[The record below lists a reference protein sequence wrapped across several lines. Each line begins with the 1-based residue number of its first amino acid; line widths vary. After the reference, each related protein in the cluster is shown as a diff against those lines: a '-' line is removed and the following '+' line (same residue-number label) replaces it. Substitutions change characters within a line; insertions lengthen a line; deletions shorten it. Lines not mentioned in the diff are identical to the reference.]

1 MKRAIFL
8 LGAFVSTLSLAAE
21 NSKELKLA
29 SPGGMHE
36 VVFSQ
41 KRISPQVNE
50 ICYRVDYRN
59 QPVLEDSRAGL
70 GLDNRIWEMAL
81 GVRNLKQPAC
91 WMDNLEVDSVAYL
104 PSVDHVWHPFY
115 GERSTVRDAY
125 NAATMYL
132 SKKDGSGY
140 RLNIEVRAYDEGIA
154 FRYFFPE
161 HPKAIFHKV
170 VADLTEYTFPAG
182 TMAWTEQWAQA
193 RFEHLPIDD
202 ITRPVER
209 ALTLELPGGVW
220 AALTDAD
227 VDDWCLTKFLAS
239 DKKKNTLTSVMYSPV
254 DVVTYYAT
262 PWKIIMAADKPG
274 DLLEHNSIIENLNP
288 PCEIADAAAWVKPG
302 KIMRETTITTE
313 GAFAT
318 IDFCAAHHIP
328 YMLFDWLWY
337 LPCTSHDGDATK
349 VVDKLDMP
357 RVVAYGKEKGVGIWV
372 YVNQHALMKQARGL
386 FPLLRQWG
394 IVGVKSGFVQYASHR
409 WATWLHDLVRLA
421 AENHLLMNIHDE
433 FRPSGFSRTYP
444 NLLTQEGICGNE
456 EFPDATHNTT
466 LPFTRM
472 INGAADYTI
481 CYFDKRLKTT
491 HAHQLAA
498 SLIFYSPLQTI
509 FWYDKP
515 SFYQGEPEVEW
526 FENLQTVFDDT
537 KVLDGMPGK
546 NVVMARRKGQE
557 WFVGAMTNNDGSK
570 EEVALDFLD
579 KNQLYLASVYTDGG
593 DRVKTRTQVACSY
606 WLVDASMTMKFDLK
620 PSGGAAIRL
629 VPVKVK
635 DTKGVRKYKGKIL

>member
-21 NSKELKLA
+21 NPKELRLA

-41 KRISPQVNE
+41 KRVSPQVNE

-81 GVRNLKQPAC
+81 GVRDLKQPAC

-104 PSVDHVWHPFY
+104 PPVDHVWHPFY
-115 GERSTVRDAY
+115 GERSTVRDVY

-170 VADLTEYTFPAG
+170 VADLTEYTFPDG

-262 PWKIIMAADKPG
+262 PWKIVMAADKPG
-274 DLLEHNSIIENLNP
+274 DLLEHNSIVENLNP

-372 YVNQHALMKQARGL
+372 YVNQHALMKQAREL

-498 SLIFYSPLQTI
+498 SLVFYSPLQTI

-526 FENLQTVFDDT
+526 FENLETVFDDT
-537 KVLDGMPGK
+537 KVLDGTPGK

-593 DRVKTRTQVACSY
+593 DKVKTRTQVACSY

-629 VPVKVK
+629 VPVKAGGA
-635 DTKGVRKYKGKIL
+635 KGFKKYKGKIL